1 MMCLEMLLPITILIE
16 ILCTFKIKKDLVAK
30 LGSFHRLKKKKKR
43 PGEKSLQMNQQ
54 KFPSKDEVT

>member
-1 MMCLEMLLPITILIE
+1 MSGDATTYHNINRNFMYIQD
-16 ILCTFKIKKDLVAK
+16 KKDLVAK
-30 LGSFHRLKKKKKR
+30 LGSFHRLKKKKEKKR